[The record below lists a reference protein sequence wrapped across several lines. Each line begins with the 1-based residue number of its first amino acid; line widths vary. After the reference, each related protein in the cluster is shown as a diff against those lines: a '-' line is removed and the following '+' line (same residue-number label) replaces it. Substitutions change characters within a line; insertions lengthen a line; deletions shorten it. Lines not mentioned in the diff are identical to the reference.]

1 MKKVAILISVLAFST
16 LAYCQGLDVTAGS
29 HIVYQVP
36 QYVEPNWY
44 EGSNELCP
52 KDQWLRITDE
62 MKQVPLVNNLADAY
76 NVLMVFHSVYSDN
89 ECHERHDVS
98 TAKGMQEMNIS
109 VISDEY
115 SRRCADE
122 FRISMAR
129 SQSDTNVDIGD
140 VINKYLSAM
149 ASNYN
154 LERLMNNDAVFS
166 EATYEAAL
174 DYSNLRR
181 DPFSLRC
188 IEALELAHDTANGM
202 PNYDAQSKLVEVL
215 TAGQYSPLLLEVWK
229 TWRARVA
236 IQMGHSKDSYIPN
249 AEYNSLRMIGGYTM
263 LCHIK
268 DYPNDW
274 VAVNN
279 FLLMAS
285 EQNIAINGPYPF
297 GNQSLVVFY
306 EMFPE
311 LMPTSLETE

>member
-188 IEALELAHDTANGM
+188 IEALELAHDTSNGM
-202 PNYDAQSKLVEVL
+202 PNHDAQSKLVEVL
-215 TAGQYSPLLLEVWK
+215 TAGSITLFFMTSKIPLGV
-229 TWRARVA
+229 
-236 IQMGHSKDSYIPN
+236 M
-249 AEYNSLRMIGGYTM
+249 RMYGK
-263 LCHIK
+263 CVDCK
-268 DYPNDW
+268 
-274 VAVNN
+274 NN
-279 FLLMAS
+279 
-285 EQNIAINGPYPF
+285 N
-297 GNQSLVVFY
+297 V
-306 EMFPE
+306 
-311 LMPTSLETE
+311 